1 MAFKK
6 SEEKLA
12 EELIVKEALE
22 KEIEENKEKEAVIAK
37 KKEEART
44 LPVMFRGTKTTAV
57 IKKSEYDSDLH
68 ICI

>member
-6 SEEKLA
+6 SEAKLA
-12 EELIVKEALE
+12 EELIVKETLE
-22 KEIEENKEKEAVIAK
+22 KEIEENKKIEAVIAK

-44 LPVMFRGTKTTAV
+44 LPVMFRGSKEVAV